1 MYKQTNLQKNIGIFF
16 GIIVICGV
24 LGITIFN
31 TSQSSSS
38 TMPNN
43 TTTTN
48 TSNNTTSTTST
59 TQTQTSNPVTTTQA
73 PPVDTP
79 KKLSSV
85 YKDGT
90 YSATGSYMSPAGN
103 EQIGV
108 TIALKNDV
116 ITSATV
122 TNMAGDGRSQR
133 YQNMF
138 ISGYQ
143 QYVIGKNISSV
154 YLTKISGS
162 SLTPSGFNDALAQ
175 IESQAKA

>member
-38 TMPNN
+38 TTPNN
-43 TTTTN
+43 APTTTN
-48 TSNNTTSTTST
+48 TSNNTTST

-73 PPVDTP
+73 PPIDTP

-143 QYVIGKNISSV
+143 QYVNGKNISSV